1 MSIHQIHEAK
11 PNQMSK
17 CELFHDQFIYISSKE
32 LLLHYL
38 VKVSIVVYGFIDS
51 KVEAKILV

>member
-11 PNQMSK
+11 PNQMSE
-17 CELFHDQFIYISSKE
+17 CELFRDQFIYMSNKE
-32 LLLHYL
+32 LLLYYL
-38 VKVSIVVYGFIDS
+38 VKVSIVVYGFIDA